1 MHLADVLADGAAGDV
16 RERMTE
22 AFLTSCRMEERF
34 FNAALRLETW

>member
-1 MHLADVLADGAAGDV
+1 
-16 RERMTE
+16 MTE